1 LTETTDNSL
10 PKPPEWLEAQGKAFW
25 LKAVEQYTLLPF
37 ELELLKIAC
46 SALDRA
52 ETARGSMRND
62 GAYIIGQRGKLVAH
76 PATRVLKEAED
87 SFRQIIGKLEL
98 QRVGR

>member
-1 LTETTDNSL
+1 MSKGADKSL
-10 PKPPEWLEAQGKAFW
+10 PKPPEWLESQGRAFW
-25 LKAVEQYTLLPF
+25 AKAVEQYDFLPF

-46 SALDRA
+46 GALDRA
-52 ETARGSMRND
+52 ETARTSMRTD
-62 GAYIIGQRGKLVAH
+62 GAYVVGQRGKLVAH